1 MKSHFRMPANAGAC
15 PENIVQGE
23 RYRITV
29 LTPGLLRLEYSPEGV
44 FEDRPTRMV
53 LRRDFPKTDFRV
65 VRRGKTLEIHTERL
79 HLVYDGAPFSR
90 NGLSVS
96 VKGGF
101 TKYHSVWR
109 YGEAVTDLGGTAR
122 TLDMADGP
130 VPIDHG
136 VISRNGFSVLDDSA
150 SHILTEDGWVA
161 PRNQG
166 GEDLYFWGYGHD
178 YLEALRDFYY
188 LCGPTPML
196 PRYALGNWW
205 SRYYRYSQDS
215 YLALMDR
222 FREENIPFTVA
233 VLDMDWH
240 LVDIDPKYGSGWT
253 GYTWNRA
260 LFPDPEALLRNL
272 HARGMRVTL
281 NVHPAEGVRGHEE
294 AYLPMAKSMGVDYRK
309 EDPVLCDPAD
319 PVFMENYFTH
329 LHHPLEA
336 QGVDFWWI
344 DWQQGSSC
352 KIPGLD
358 PLWIFNHYHFLDSG
372 RAGKR
377 PLTFSRYAG
386 PGSHRYPVGF
396 SGDTITTWESLQ
408 FQPYFTATASNIGY
422 GWWSH
427 DIGGHMMGCKND
439 ELTTRWV
446 QLGVYSPILRL
457 HSSCS
462 EFNGK
467 EPWRYKPEAA
477 GVMKDMLRQRHRLIP
492 YLYTMNHRNYA
503 QGLPLVMPLY
513 YLWPEEK
520 AAYDFPNQYYFGSEL
535 MVAPITTPRIPNLNV
550 AKVTAWLPRGV
561 WFDLET
567 GMIYRGGR
575 KLSLYRGL
583 AHIPVLAHGGSILPL
598 TDEIEPAQAGRNP
611 ESLEIRVF
619 AGGEG
624 RFTLYEDGNDTKDY
638 EKGCCCRTEMT
649 YTQQTQAEF
658 VIHGARGMTSLIPE
672 KRRYR
677 VTLTGFRE
685 GTAPRVTINGAL
697 AEDVSLSYRE
707 QSGSVIVELPALSP
721 EAEIRV
727 CLPLE
732 AVRLENDIKTRCF
745 DFLNQAEISF
755 LLKDRIFEAIQK
767 EPSHPVLLAQ
777 LYAMEL
783 DENLLGALM
792 EILTACPESE

>member
-23 RYRITV
+23 HYRITV
-29 LTPGLLRLEYSPEGV
+29 LTPGLLRLEYSPMGL

-65 VRRGKTLEIHTERL
+65 THSEKGLEIHTDRL
-79 HLVYDGAPFSR
+79 HLVYDGEAFSQ

-101 TKYHSVWR
+101 TEFHSVWR
-109 YGEAVTDLGGTAR
+109 YGEPVTDLGGTAR
-122 TLDMADGP
+122 TLDMADGA
-130 VPIDHG
+130 VPLDHG
-136 VISRNGFSVLDDSA
+136 VVSRNGFSVLDDSA

-166 GEDLYFWGYGHD
+166 GQDLYFWGYGHD

-205 SRYYRYSQDS
+205 SRYYRYSEKS

-222 FREENIPFTVA
+222 FQKENIPFTVA

-253 GYTWNRA
+253 GYTWNRD
-260 LFPDPEALLRNL
+260 LFPQPEAFLQNL
-272 HARGMRVTL
+272 HERGMHVTL
-281 NVHPAEGVRGHEE
+281 NVHPAEGVRGYEG

-344 DWQQGSSC
+344 DWQQGTSC

-372 RAGKR
+372 RDGKR

-396 SGDTITTWESLQ
+396 SGDTIITWESLQ

-427 DIGGHMMGCKND
+427 DIGGHMMGYKND

-446 QLGVYSPILRL
+446 QLGVYSPIMRL

-550 AKVTAWLPRGV
+550 AKVTAWLPQGV

-567 GMIYRGGR
+567 GMVYRGGR
-575 KLSLYRGL
+575 KLELYRDL
-583 AHIPVLAHGGSILPL
+583 TTIPVLAHGGSILPL
-598 TDEIEPAQAGRNP
+598 TDEIQPSQAGKNP

-624 RFTLYEDGNDTKDY
+624 SFTLYEDDNTTKDY
-638 EKGCCCRTEMT
+638 EKGCCCQTEMT
-649 YTQQTQAEF
+649 YTQKTQAEF
-658 VIHGARGMTSLIPE
+658 VIHGARGMTNLIPA

-677 VTLTGFRE
+677 VKLTGFRE
-685 GTAPRVTINGAL
+685 GIAPCVSVNGAPR
-697 AEDVSLSYRE
+697 EDVSLSWEER
-707 QSGSVIVELPALSP
+707 SHSWIVEIPALSS
-721 EAEIRV
+721 EAEIRI

-732 AVRLENDIKTRCF
+732 GVWLENDTMTRCF

-755 LLKDRIFEAIQK
+755 PLKDRIFEAIQK
-767 EPSHPVLLAQ
+767 EPSVPVLLGQ

-783 DENLLGALM
+783 DKDLLGAPL
-792 EILTACPESE
+792 EILTACPEG